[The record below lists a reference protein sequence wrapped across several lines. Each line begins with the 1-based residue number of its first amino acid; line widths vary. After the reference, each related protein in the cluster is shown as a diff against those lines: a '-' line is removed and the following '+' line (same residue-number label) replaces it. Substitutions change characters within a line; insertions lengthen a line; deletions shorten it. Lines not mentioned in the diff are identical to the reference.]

1 MEGFK
6 IFNASAGSGK
16 TYQLTKYYLKLL
28 LSNIHAQR
36 FRRILALTFTNKAVA
51 EMKER
56 ILDSLSLFGDTKI
69 SKAENALFLELQK
82 ELSLSQEEL
91 EKKCATTLKLLLHN
105 YDFFE
110 VSTID
115 KFMHR
120 VIKTFAK
127 DLKITQSFEVEL
139 DSDLLL
145 DEAISRLLQ
154 NISGNKA
161 LQKILIDFALEKV
174 EASKSWNI
182 IYDLKEIGKLLFYEN
197 HYYHVHALKDKSLKD
212 FNELKVFLKSETET
226 ISRNIIACA
235 NNVLELI
242 QANQLEFSDF
252 TGQRF
257 PKFMLSLQSGNQKVD
272 FKAAWKQNFDTAP
285 LYNKSSPEPIKTLID
300 GLQPKFS
307 KWFNDIKN
315 AFNTLSFFKNAYN
328 NLLPLTILNEI
339 AKEISNLQGEKG
351 ILHISQF
358 NKLISNEIA
367 HQPVPYIYERLGERY
382 RHYFIDE
389 FQDTSRMQW
398 HNLIPLIG
406 NALETED
413 IDGEK
418 GSLMIVG
425 DVKQSIYRWRGGDP
439 EQFLRLNDFSKGPF
453 SVSPEVHLLETNWR
467 SFSRVVDFNNDFFFF
482 ASRHL
487 NEAHYNTLYQEQTQ
501 QKTNQKKGGYI
512 EINFAPK
519 NVNHIELYYCEI
531 VLNTILG
538 IVEKGHSYGDIC
550 ILVRKNKQ
558 GVILADY
565 LAEHDIPLI
574 SSEALLLQNNTEVHF
589 LVNLLRFLDQP
600 SEKLLQFELLEYLFA
615 HRDDKHDSIV
625 EILGDLP
632 KFLETHYSYFVEEEV
647 NLPLLHI
654 LERAIIAFKM
664 MPKCGAHVIHFLD
677 VALEYSQKQ
686 NLSLHGFL
694 NYWSIKKSRLA
705 ISPPNHQNAVQMMS
719 IHKSKGLEFRFVI
732 FPFADDKINSRLH
745 EQKVWV
751 PLQNIEDSFQEVLV
765 NATKDLEK
773 YSQHSSTVYHTEN
786 NLSQL
791 DDFNV
796 LYVALTRAVE
806 GLFIFTKSSRNNSY
820 GKLFEG
826 YLCHK
831 NLWNTEN
838 ERFTFGEFPS
848 GSMVV
853 PEEKTTTPIP
863 YTYTQ
868 SQNAPELVLTSQSLW
883 NEEKEESKKW
893 GTLIHSI
900 LAEIKVKDDVGN
912 AVQNALNKGDLEP
925 TMREEVE
932 SLLFN
937 IVEQPLLSEF
947 YTNQVKVLNE
957 VELLDVNGVIHR
969 PDRLVMKGNNII
981 LIDYKTGIA
990 RPEHKTQLEVYANL
1004 IHELE
1009 TRLIVDQKILVYIGD
1024 AIKPVFI

>member
-28 LSNIHAQR
+28 LSNTHAQR

-56 ILDSLSLFGDTKI
+56 ILDSLSLFGDAKI

-339 AKEISNLQGEKG
+339 AKEISNLQGEMG

-406 NALETED
+406 NAIETEN

-425 DVKQSIYRWRGGDP
+425 DV
-439 EQFLRLNDFSKGPF
+439 
-453 SVSPEVHLLETNWR
+453 
-467 SFSRVVDFNNDFFFF
+467 
-482 ASRHL
+482 
-487 NEAHYNTLYQEQTQ
+487 
-501 QKTNQKKGGYI
+501 
-512 EINFAPK
+512 
-519 NVNHIELYYCEI
+519 
-531 VLNTILG
+531 
-538 IVEKGHSYGDIC
+538 
-550 ILVRKNKQ
+550 
-558 GVILADY
+558 
-565 LAEHDIPLI
+565 
-574 SSEALLLQNNTEVHF
+574 
-589 LVNLLRFLDQP
+589 
-600 SEKLLQFELLEYLFA
+600 
-615 HRDDKHDSIV
+615 
-625 EILGDLP
+625 
-632 KFLETHYSYFVEEEV
+632 
-647 NLPLLHI
+647 
-654 LERAIIAFKM
+654 
-664 MPKCGAHVIHFLD
+664 
-677 VALEYSQKQ
+677 
-686 NLSLHGFL
+686 
-694 NYWSIKKSRLA
+694 
-705 ISPPNHQNAVQMMS
+705 
-719 IHKSKGLEFRFVI
+719 
-732 FPFADDKINSRLH
+732 
-745 EQKVWV
+745 
-751 PLQNIEDSFQEVLV
+751 
-765 NATKDLEK
+765 
-773 YSQHSSTVYHTEN
+773 
-786 NLSQL
+786 
-791 DDFNV
+791 
-796 LYVALTRAVE
+796 
-806 GLFIFTKSSRNNSY
+806 
-820 GKLFEG
+820 
-826 YLCHK
+826 
-831 NLWNTEN
+831 
-838 ERFTFGEFPS
+838 
-848 GSMVV
+848 
-853 PEEKTTTPIP
+853 
-863 YTYTQ
+863 
-868 SQNAPELVLTSQSLW
+868 
-883 NEEKEESKKW
+883 
-893 GTLIHSI
+893 
-900 LAEIKVKDDVGN
+900 
-912 AVQNALNKGDLEP
+912 
-925 TMREEVE
+925 
-932 SLLFN
+932 
-937 IVEQPLLSEF
+937 
-947 YTNQVKVLNE
+947 
-957 VELLDVNGVIHR
+957 
-969 PDRLVMKGNNII
+969 
-981 LIDYKTGIA
+981 
-990 RPEHKTQLEVYANL
+990 
-1004 IHELE
+1004 
-1009 TRLIVDQKILVYIGD
+1009 
-1024 AIKPVFI
+1024 